1 MELVTRSAYELIT
14 GAPLVRLRTRRH
26 PAAQGFDAIESYDEW
41 YERADSF
48 DELYEAI
55 VEDLVALALASP
67 GAEVLYVVPGSPAV
81 AERTVELLRGRGD
94 VRTVLEPAVSVVD
107 VACAALGRD
116 PMHDGLRIIDALAS
130 LEPLRGPG
138 PLLILQ
144 TYAPEVLAAIAS
156 RVSDNTAV
164 TVLHHLG
171 LDDEAVVTLPAREL
185 VTFRDVDHLTSLWID
200 ELRTAGEATDDL
212 VELMRRLRRECPWDQ
227 EQDHASLTRH
237 LLEEAY
243 EALDALETFV
253 RVEASGEPLEAA
265 TAHVREELGDLL
277 FQIIFHAELGDEE
290 DLFDLVSI
298 EDAVREKLIGR
309 HPHVFGDTHV
319 SGADDVASRWE
330 VLKQKEKG
338 RTSVTDGIAWQLP
351 ALTLYA
357 KLLRKATH
365 VEIAQPRG
373 EEARAQ
379 ALASLEQL
387 RFDERGVNDAQ
398 SSSNVESA
406 WGDLLT
412 AILSC
417 AQWSGVDLE
426 GVLRDRAQRL
436 RDEIRDVESRDR
448 A

>member
-1 MELVTRSAYELIT
+1 
-14 GAPLVRLRTRRH
+14 
-26 PAAQGFDAIESYDEW
+26 
-41 YERADSF
+41 
-48 DELYEAI
+48 
-55 VEDLVALALASP
+55 
-67 GAEVLYVVPGSPAV
+67 
-81 AERTVELLRGRGD
+81 
-94 VRTVLEPAVSVVD
+94 
-107 VACAALGRD
+107 
-116 PMHDGLRIIDALAS
+116 
-130 LEPLRGPG
+130 
-138 PLLILQ
+138 
-144 TYAPEVLAAIAS
+144 
-156 RVSDNTAV
+156 
-164 TVLHHLG
+164 
-171 LDDEAVVTLPAREL
+171 
-185 VTFRDVDHLTSLWID
+185 
-200 ELRTAGEATDDL
+200 
-212 VELMRRLRRECPWDQ
+212 
-227 EQDHASLTRH
+227 
-237 LLEEAY
+237 
-243 EALDALETFV
+243 
-253 RVEASGEPLEAA
+253 
-265 TAHVREELGDLL
+265 
-277 FQIIFHAELGDEE
+277 
-290 DLFDLVSI
+290 
-298 EDAVREKLIGR
+298 
-309 HPHVFGDTHV
+309 
-319 SGADDVASRWE
+319 